1 MGFLDNLRATKAKKA
16 MKAICDLCPQDSSG
30 LGTYLVF
37 EGAEDIAWND
47 EGKAAY
53 ARCSERIDAISEA
66 TQEEITMFVEERAD
80 GIETDEQLEAFV
92 DGCVEIWRKGCLA
105 SSRAAADYY
114 DEERL
119 RQTGLHDGFKAKVYP
134 VTDQEEREFRET
146 VRQACRYLF

>member
-1 MGFLDNLRATKAKKA
+1 MSFSDNQSASRMKKATKT
-16 MKAICDLCPQDSSG
+16 ICDQCPIGSSE
-30 LGTYLVF
+30 LGIYPIF

-53 ARCSERIDAISEA
+53 ARFSERINAISEA
-66 TQEEITMFVEERAD
+66 TQKEITLFVEEHAD
-80 GIETDEQLEAFV
+80 GIGTDEQLEAFA
-92 DGCVEIWRKGCLA
+92 DGCVEIWRKGCLE

-119 RQTGLHDGFKAKVYP
+119 RQTGLHDGFKAKVSS